1 VFTWRAIY
9 KDDSEHPY
17 DTLSYNIA
25 NIDSAKLD
33 IFQIIDEGSD
43 IPYLSVHMDDP
54 RKRLI
59 YVRRTE
65 KSTTLPYPIICHLV
79 GWQMKVG
86 NENVQV
92 INYVFETIIVSFK
105 EIEHNG
111 VKAQQRVE
119 KHLAWIE
126 TAGKFNQKR
135 DSHFKSPT
143 KEQLEMACS
152 DPKA

>member
-1 VFTWRAIY
+1 MFTWRAIY
-9 KDDSEHPY
+9 KDNSEHPY
-17 DTLSYNIA
+17 DTLSFNIA

-65 KSTTLPYPIICHLV
+65 KSTRLPYPIICHLV

-86 NENVQV
+86 NENIQN
-92 INYVFETIIVSFK
+92 INYVFETIIVNTK
-105 EIEHNG
+105 ENT
-111 VKAQQRVE
+111 Q
-119 KHLAWIE
+119 KHIAWIE
-126 TAGKFNQKR
+126 TAGKFNPKR

-152 DPKA
+152 HPK